1 MNNGNTNSATVP
13 ADANTNGAHSLS
25 TPATA
30 GAGGLG
36 NTTQHQ
42 QQPPPP
48 GQQANQPSQ
57 PGQQQ
62 QQQPP
67 AKGVASTALVTPPTD
82 GEKIDPYDA
91 ATRFNAAF
99 LAERK
104 KNEDMAAKLAAYEKA
119 EADKQAKAEQ
129 ERAAL
134 AAKAADEEKAQFA
147 EKKKRMLAVINQA
160 MEGLMKNSG
169 GALSAADVQSVGAPL
184 ASSLEKSTTTS
195 ELQAIHNG
203 LGPVIELAMK
213 ACMGARQMEEA
224 NKQRELAAELANLN
238 RTLAQPVPSPLTIS
252 GQANFGSSWNFTP
265 PPTFQVP
272 STPAH
277 HLPPA
282 ETTEHKASFNVF
294 DRAPGAP
301 FHMPPAFGSAG
312 VASSTASAAET
323 TSTTTSK
330 APEPIDL
337 NEPGYA
343 WKLAQ
348 EFSTHTPG
356 VLCSEKYVRHGGI
369 EWTEKYV
376 NSNGRVHVQ
385 KVPQAR
391 RAQLSFKKPLTLRDI
406 DKADF
411 ESFVAEI
418 NARLKNPN
426 QGAPY
431 KDIVGMTV
439 PSANYAD
446 LVKAGLMKRFQPME
460 GDVGVTM
467 N

>member
-1 MNNGNTNSATVP
+1 MNNGNTNSTTVAAP
-13 ADANTNGAHSLS
+13 ADASANGTGSHSLN
-25 TPATA
+25 TPAA

-36 NTTQHQ
+36 GNTQ
-42 QQPPPP
+42 QLNPT
-48 GQQANQPSQ
+48 Q
-57 PGQQQ
+57 PGQQ

-67 AKGVASTALVTPPTD
+67 AKGVASTAIITPPAE

-91 ATRFNAAF
+91 ATKFNAAF

-104 KNEDMAAKLAAYEKA
+104 KNDDMTAKLAAYEKA

-134 AAKAADEEKAQFA
+134 AAKTADEEKTQFA

-184 ASSLEKSTTTS
+184 ASSLEKSTTTN
-195 ELQAIHNG
+195 ELQAIHSG

-238 RTLAQPVPSPLTIS
+238 RTLAQTVSSPLTIS
-252 GQANFGSSWNFTP
+252 GNHNFGASWNVT
-265 PPTFQVP
+265 PPTFQMP
-272 STPAH
+272 SPLTPT
-277 HLPPA
+277 

-294 DRAPGAP
+294 DRTPGAP
-301 FHMPPAFGSAG
+301 FHTPPAFGSAG
-312 VASSTASAAET
+312 VASSTPATHES
-323 TSTTTSK
+323 TSSSVK

-348 EFSTHTPG
+348 EFNTHTPG

-391 RAQLSFKKPLTLRDI
+391 RPQLSYKKPLTLRDI

-439 PSANYAD
+439 PSANYGD
-446 LVKAGLMKRFQPME
+446 LVKVGLMKRFQPME
-460 GDVGVTM
+460 GDLGVTM